1 MNFETLEGME
11 GGQTRE
17 EELKERLNKMD
28 KNELEIYESG
38 LENKK
43 EELGETMKDSELQSR
58 ILKET
63 ITKKKE
69 IADVFSEEP
78 A

>member
-17 EELKERLNKMD
+17 EELKERFNKMD

>member
-1 MNFETLEGME
+1 MD
-11 GGQTRE
+11 
-17 EELKERLNKMD
+17 NKA
-28 KNELEIYESG
+28 LEIYESG

>member
-17 EELKERLNKMD
+17 EELKERFNKMD

-43 EELGETMKDSELQSR
+43 EELG
-58 ILKET
+58 
-63 ITKKKE
+63 
-69 IADVFSEEP
+69 
-78 A
+78 